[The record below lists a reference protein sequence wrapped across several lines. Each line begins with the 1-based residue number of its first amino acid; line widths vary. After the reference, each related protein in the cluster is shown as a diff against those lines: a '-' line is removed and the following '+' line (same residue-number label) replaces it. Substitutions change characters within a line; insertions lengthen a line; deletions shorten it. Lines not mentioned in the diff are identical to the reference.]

1 MAEYALLVSFFKG
14 FSISAHGVKIGI
26 IVPCD
31 ASAGLEEH
39 FGIGNIPPLLQHPHL
54 PFPRVDLRVAAVPF
68 DRSIQRVLLRPVK
81 TDPGKNS
88 FGVAAAHGKAALI
101 QFPAVIGKI
110 PDHGLNP
117 LPPFYHVSS
126 QLKSLFSA
134 IAVQILSAELV
145 KARSPYFP
153 DLGLPFALYAPGTNE
168 SLARRRFLL
177 YNGSTVFWKVEAW
190 IGEKERPAGCWGRS

>member
-54 PFPRVDLRVAAVPF
+54 PFPRVDLQVAAVPF

-117 LPPFYHVSS
+117 LPPILSCLQPVEKPFFGHRGTDSIRRIGES
-126 QLKSLFSA
+126 PQSLFPRSRTSLRFVCSRNQRIACKTAFSA
-134 IAVQILSAELV
+134 V
-145 KARSPYFP
+145 
-153 DLGLPFALYAPGTNE
+153 
-168 SLARRRFLL
+168 
-177 YNGSTVFWKVEAW
+177 
-190 IGEKERPAGCWGRS
+190 